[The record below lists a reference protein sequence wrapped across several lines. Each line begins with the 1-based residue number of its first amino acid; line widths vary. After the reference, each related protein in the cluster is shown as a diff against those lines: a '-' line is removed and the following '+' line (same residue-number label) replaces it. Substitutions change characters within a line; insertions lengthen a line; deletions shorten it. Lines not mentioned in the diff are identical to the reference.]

1 MEMTV
6 HEDVAAQESKW
17 IDRFQGTNLLRTMI
31 SIGGFACQHFTG
43 IIFFVLDT
51 RHTCR
56 GSVTAAGVAGN
67 MLSLVV
73 NRYRKRKVFVHGMFV
88 LTALLLLIG
97 IMDVVPRGAAK
108 CSSSLHCH
116 ICFHLLLDD

>member
-1 MEMTV
+1 
-6 HEDVAAQESKW
+6 
-17 IDRFQGTNLLRTMI
+17 
-31 SIGGFACQHFTG
+31 
-43 IIFFVLDT
+43 
-51 RHTCR
+51 
-56 GSVTAAGVAGN
+56 

-97 IMDVVPRGAAK
+97 IMDVVPTGAAK